1 MSASLPPWQTATFD
15 TAVAGL
21 SAVAGLRPS
30 QTNTAIGDDVYD
42 ALNPKGRRRTASTT
56 TIKPEDLLMNSSRRD
71 QMDANA
77 QDVHR
82 NFSLL
87 QWMIRQ
93 TINYCT
99 LFDFHPTTKDEALN
113 KDLRFLMTRD
123 CEPENNDYVGRMS
136 WDDMRSVAESL
147 KIVAG
152 DCHIV
157 PIQEGTLQLIEG
169 SYCRDP
175 RDKKDGRWLSGA
187 KLNARNRVMAW
198 NFREF
203 DMSSGYHASNYR
215 DREVPASRVWQHI
228 QYEQRANLVR
238 GLSSISA
245 ALNEMRDLYETMDL
259 ARAKIKLEQLFGIA
273 IFRNPDDDEDIA
285 DAVNENGAEEDTDP
299 ETEQEEFYDFG
310 KGAPVVMDR
319 TVGEKVEILQA
330 NSPGSNT
337 IEFMRLCIQLV
348 MLALDLPANFYNPSE
363 TNFFGSQA
371 AWTLFE
377 RSCHRRRQ
385 SQLRLHKRMTR
396 WRQWRWILPTEL
408 NGTGEIALPRS
419 MSIDDLTYKWV
430 PRGVPFWKPT
440 EQLSAGLGRVAAG
453 LTTMQGLCDETGS
466 GLFEENLQ
474 NLRHELTKAEK
485 LGFRMRINTARLDV
499 TLEDMLAKPAP
510 ETVTGKNKPAK
521 AGAA

>member
-1 MSASLPPWQTATFD
+1 MTAASLAPWLTATFD
-15 TAVAGL
+15 TAKQSPAA
-21 SAVAGLRPS
+21 S
-30 QTNTAIGDDVYD
+30 TATLGDDVFD
-42 ALNPKGRRRTASTT
+42 ALNPKGRRRTASTSQ
-56 TIKPEDLLMNSSRRD
+56 IKPEDLLLNGRRRD

-99 LFDFHPTTKDEALN
+99 LFDFHPTTKDESLN
-113 KDLRFLMTRD
+113 KDLRFLMNRD
-123 CEPENNDYVGRMS
+123 CEPEQNDYVGRMS

-152 DCHIV
+152 DCHLI
-157 PIQEGTLQLIEG
+157 PLQEGTIQLVEG

-175 RDKKDGRWLSGA
+175 QDRKDKRWLNGA
-187 KLNARNRVMAW
+187 RLNSRNRVVGW
-198 NFREF
+198 NFREH
-203 DMSSGYHASNYR
+203 DMTATYGSQFT

-238 GLSSISA
+238 GLSTISA

-285 DAVNENGAEEDTDP
+285 DAVSENGDAEDADP
-299 ETEQEEFYDFG
+299 ETAAEQYYDFG
-310 KGAPVVMDR
+310 NGAPVVMNH

-396 WRQWRWILPTEL
+396 WRQWRWILPESL
-408 NGTGEIALPRS
+408 GGTGEIALPRGFD
-419 MSIDDLTYKWV
+419 IDNLTYKWV

-474 NLRHELTKAEK
+474 NLRHELSKAEQ
-485 LGFRMRINTARLDV
+485 LGFRMKINTARLDV
-499 TLEDMLAKPAP
+499 TLEDILTAGKPSTAKSA
-510 ETVTGKNKPAK
+510 
-521 AGAA
+521 

>member
-1 MSASLPPWQTATFD
+1 MMHPWQTATFD
-15 TAVAGL
+15 CGPEVRQV
-21 SAVAGLRPS
+21 SAA
-30 QTNTAIGDDVYD
+30 AIGDDVYD
-42 ALNPKGRRRTASTT
+42 ALNPKGRRRTATVG
-56 TIKPEDLLMNSSRRD
+56 TIKPEDLLMTQTRRD
-71 QMDANA
+71 LMDANA
-77 QDVHR
+77 TDVHR

-99 LFDFHPTTKDEALN
+99 LFDFHPTTKDEGLN
-113 KDLRFLMTRD
+113 RDLRFLMQRD
-123 CEPENNDYVGRMS
+123 CEPEQNDYVGRMS
-136 WDDMRSVAESL
+136 WDDMRAVAEGL

-152 DCHIV
+152 DCFFV
-157 PIQEGTLQLIEG
+157 PLQEGTLQLVEG

-175 RDKKDGRWLSGA
+175 RDKTTARWLSGA
-187 KLNARNRVMAW
+187 KLNGRNRVISW
-198 NFREF
+198 NFREHDLQSTF
-203 DMSSGYHASNYR
+203 GSKWT

-259 ARAKIKLEQLFGIA
+259 ARAKVKLEQLFGIA
-273 IFRNPDDDEDIA
+273 IFRNPDDDEDVA
-285 DAVNENGAEEDTDP
+285 DAVNANGDAEDDDP
-299 ETEQEEFYDFG
+299 ETEQEEYYDFG
-310 KGAPVVMDR
+310 SGSPVVMYR
-319 TVGEKVEILQA
+319 TTGEKVELLQA

-396 WRQWRWILPTEL
+396 WRQWRWILPIDL
-408 NGTGEIALPRS
+408 NGTGEIVLPRS
-419 MSIDDLTYKWV
+419 LSIEDLTYKWV
-430 PRGVPFWKPT
+430 ARGVPFWKPT

-453 LTTMQGLCDETGS
+453 LTTMQGLCDETGA

-474 NLRHELTKAEK
+474 NLRHELKKAEE
-485 LGFRMRINTARLDV
+485 LGFRLRINTARLDV
-499 TLEDMLAKPAP
+499 TLEDILNKAAK
-510 ETVTGKNKPAK
+510 V
-521 AGAA
+521 GAA

>member
-1 MSASLPPWQTATFD
+1 MSAAPWQTATYD
-15 TAVAGL
+15 ATPQSTATPVL
-21 SAVAGLRPS
+21 
-30 QTNTAIGDDVYD
+30 GDDVYD
-42 ALNPKGRRRTASTT
+42 ALNPKGRRRTASTSQ
-56 TIKPEDLLMNSSRRD
+56 IKPEDLLMNASRRD

-99 LFDFHPTTKDEALN
+99 LFDFHPTTKDEGLN
-113 KDLRFLMTRD
+113 KDLRFLMSRD

-152 DCHIV
+152 DCFLV
-157 PIQEGTLQLIEG
+157 PLQEGTLQLIEG

-175 RDKKDGRWLSGA
+175 RSKRDGRWLNGA
-187 KLNARNRVMAW
+187 KLNARNRVTAW
-198 NFREF
+198 NFREH
-203 DMSSGYHASNYR
+203 DMLSTFGSTWTDR
-215 DREVPASRVWQHI
+215 DVSATKVWQHI

-273 IFRNPDDDEDIA
+273 IFRNHDDDEDIA
-285 DAVNENGAEEDTDP
+285 DAVNENGDDEDADP
-299 ETEQEEFYDFG
+299 DTEAEEFYDFG

-396 WRQWRWILPTEL
+396 WRQWRWILPVDL
-408 NGTGEIALPRS
+408 NGTGEIVLPRS
-419 MSIDDLTYKWV
+419 MSIEDLTYKWV

-474 NLRHELTKAEK
+474 NLRHELHKAEQ

-499 TLEDMLAKPAP
+499 TLEDMLAKPA
-510 ETVTGKNKPAK
+510 TTTTTTKPATAK

>member
-1 MSASLPPWQTATFD
+1 MSAAPWQTATF
-15 TAVAGL
+15 TAM
-21 SAVAGLRPS
+21 PS
-30 QTNTAIGDDVYD
+30 GSTTATYGDDVYD
-42 ALNPKGRRRTASTT
+42 ALNPKGRRRSASTS

-71 QMDANA
+71 LMDANA

-99 LFDFHPTTKDEALN
+99 LFDFHPTTKDEGLN

-136 WDDMRSVAESL
+136 WDDMRAVAESL

-175 RDKKDGRWLSGA
+175 RDKKDGRWLNGA
-187 KLNARNRVMAW
+187 KLNARNRVIAW
-198 NFREF
+198 NFREH
-203 DMSSGYHASNYR
+203 DMTAGSYGSSYK
-215 DREVPASRVWQHI
+215 DREVPANRVWQHI

-273 IFRNPDDDEDIA
+273 IFRNPDDDDDIA
-285 DAVNENGAEEDTDP
+285 DAVNENGDDEDDDP
-299 ETEQEEFYDFG
+299 ETEAEEYYDFG

-396 WRQWRWILPTEL
+396 WRQWRWILPTDL
-408 NGTGEIALPRS
+408 SGTGEIVLPRS

-474 NLRHELTKAEK
+474 NLRHELHKAEQ

-510 ETVTGKNKPAK
+510 APTPTPKK